1 MTINTLAR
9 HYDRLGAEERF
20 RLILAAGARGDEAEQ
35 DRLYLA
41 APRITLRFSHHAPWA
56 HAFDQLA
63 TLVYVELLDEVARHQ
78 DAFERWS
85 DAAEDSDDEDD
96 ASPDDEDEEGEGEDG
111 EEDEHDA
118 AVPER
123 VSHESPIWTRMLALY
138 YAQGFML
145 KTKIAGWKLFCER
158 LTLPPFELWKL
169 LPGFDRLQRAIDLL
183 DNRQHG
189 PPPAFEP
196 EGMVNWLCQMRP
208 DGQPEP
214 TLDRLVSPER
224 FADDLEK
231 ALRQCVK
238 MYGG

>member
-1 MTINTLAR
+1 MNANALAK

-41 APRITLRFSHHAPWA
+41 APRITLSFSHHAPWA

-85 DAAEDSDDEDD
+85 DAAENNNDEDD
-96 ASPDDEDEEGEGEDG
+96 VSADEDEEDEGEDG
-111 EEDEHDA
+111 EEDEHDG
-118 AVPER
+118 AVPEC
-123 VSHESPIWTRMLALY
+123 VSRESPIWVRMLALY

-183 DNRQHG
+183 YNRQHG

-208 DGQPEP
+208 DGQPKP
-214 TLDRLVSPER
+214 TLDRLVSAER

>member
-1 MTINTLAR
+1 MTINALAR

-35 DRLYLA
+35 GRLCQT
-41 APRITLRFSHHAPWA
+41 APLITLRFSHHAPWA

-85 DAAEDSDDEDD
+85 DAAENNNDEDD
-96 ASPDDEDEEGEGEDG
+96 VSADEDEEDEGEDG
-111 EEDEHDA
+111 EEDEHDG
-118 AVPER
+118 AVPEC
-123 VSHESPIWTRMLALY
+123 VSRESPIWVRMLALY

-183 DNRQHG
+183 YNRQHG

-208 DGQPEP
+208 DGQPKP